1 MSRSLVFIGLI
12 AFAFNAQAQNV
23 LIKNAT
29 VHTAAGLGT
38 LDNTDVLVQGGIIRA
53 IGKNLA
59 NPAGLKSLDAQGKPL
74 TPGLFAGISHIGL
87 EEISQEDSSVDA
99 NLNLK
104 TGDSGL
110 IETLRPEFDVTR
122 AYNPRSVLLAV
133 ARVGGMSFTALG
145 TDGALLSGQGGVMR
159 LDGGYEP
166 IAGRRLP
173 YISIGAGKLGQSGAS
188 RAAQFMLLEQAFN
201 EAKAPTPGDE
211 RLLTGQGRNALNQ
224 AMASQRFLVSVNR
237 EADIR
242 QVLKLAQKYGIRI
255 ALVGAS
261 EAWRVAEQLAAANIP
276 VFIDAM
282 EALPSGFDQLG
293 STEENAARL
302 QRAGVSVSFINGNDG
317 SHNARKLRQIAG
329 NAVANGLPWQAGL
342 AGITSAPAK
351 ALGVDAQV
359 GSIEI
364 GKSADLVLWT
374 GDPLDVASTATAM
387 WLQGR
392 ETPLVSRQT
401 LLRDRYLAPANGMP
415 RAYQP

>member
-1 MSRSLVFIGLI
+1 MSRSLIFFGLV

-29 VHTAAGLGT
+29 VHTAASQGT
-38 LDNTDVLVQGGIIRA
+38 LNNTDVLVQGGIIRA

-59 NPAGLKSLDAQGKPL
+59 NPAGLKSVDANGKPL
-74 TPGLFAGISHIGL
+74 TPGLFGGITDIGL
-87 EEISQEDSSVDA
+87 EEISQEETTVDA

-122 AYNPRSVLLAV
+122 AYNPRSTLLAV

-166 IAGRRLP
+166 IAGKRVP
-173 YISIGAGKLGQSGAS
+173 FISIGAGKLGQSGSS

-201 EAKAPTPGDE
+201 EAKAPTPSDE

-224 AMASQRFLVSVNR
+224 AMANQRFMVSVNR

-255 ALVGAS
+255 AIVGGA
-261 EAWRVAEQLAAANIP
+261 EAWRVADALAAAKVP
-276 VFIDAM
+276 VFLDALDN
-282 EALPSGFDQLG
+282 LPG
-293 STEENAARL
+293 SFEQIGASEENAARL
-302 QRAGVSVSFINGNDG
+302 HRAGVSVSFINGNDA
-317 SHNARKLRQIAG
+317 SHNARKVRQIAG
-329 NAVANGLPWQAGL
+329 VAVANGLPWEAGL

-351 ALGVDAQV
+351 ALGVDTKI
-359 GSIEI
+359 GSIEV
-364 GKSADLVLWT
+364 GKTADLVLWT
-374 GDPLDVASTATAM
+374 GDPLDVASTASMM
-387 WLQGR
+387 WLAGKN
-392 ETPLVSRQT
+392 TPLVSRQT
-401 LLRDRYLAPANGMP
+401 LLRDRYLAPESSLP

>member
-1 MSRSLVFIGLI
+1 MKRSLILFGLI
-12 AFAFNAQAQNV
+12 AFASSVQAQNV

-29 VHTAAGLGT
+29 VHTAASQGT
-38 LDNTDVLVQGGIIRA
+38 LNNTDVLVQGGIIRA

-59 NPAGLKSLDAQGKPL
+59 NPGNLHSIDAQGKPL
-74 TPGLFAGISHIGL
+74 TPGLFAGITEIGL
-87 EEISQEDSSVDA
+87 EEISQEDSTVDA

-104 TGDSGL
+104 IGESGL
-110 IETLRPEFDVTR
+110 IETLRPEFDVSR
-122 AYNPRSVLLAV
+122 AYNPRSVLLGI

-145 TDGALLSGQGGVMR
+145 TNGALLSGQGAVMR
-159 LDGGYEP
+159 LDGSYEP
-166 IAGRRLP
+166 IAGKRIP
-173 YISIGAGKLGQSGAS
+173 FISIGSGKLEQSGAS

-211 RLLTGQGRNALNQ
+211 RLLTSQGRRALNSEMLN
-224 AMASQRFLVSVNR
+224 ARFFVSVNR

-242 QVLKLAQKYGIRI
+242 QVIKFAQQYNIRV
-255 ALVGAS
+255 ALIGAS
-261 EAWRVAEQLAAANIP
+261 EAWRVADLLAAAKIP

-282 EALPSGFDQLG
+282 EALPSSFEQLG
-293 STEENAARL
+293 TTLENAARL
-302 QRAGVSVSFINGNDG
+302 QRAGVSVSFINGNDS
-317 SHNARKLRQIAG
+317 SHNARKVRQIAG
-329 NAVANGLPWQAGL
+329 NAVANGLPWEAGL

-374 GDPLDVASTATAM
+374 GDPLDVSSTATAM
-387 WLQGR
+387 WLAGKP
-392 ETPLVSRQT
+392 TPLVSRQT
-401 LLRDRYLAPANGMP
+401 LLRDRYLAPNTSLP

>member
-1 MSRSLVFIGLI
+1 
-12 AFAFNAQAQNV
+12 
-23 LIKNAT
+23 
-29 VHTAAGLGT
+29 
-38 LDNTDVLVQGGIIRA
+38 
-53 IGKNLA
+53 
-59 NPAGLKSLDAQGKPL
+59 
-74 TPGLFAGISHIGL
+74 
-87 EEISQEDSSVDA
+87 
-99 NLNLK
+99 
-104 TGDSGL
+104 
-110 IETLRPEFDVTR
+110 
-122 AYNPRSVLLAV
+122 
-133 ARVGGMSFTALG
+133 
-145 TDGALLSGQGGVMR
+145 
-159 LDGGYEP
+159 
-166 IAGRRLP
+166 
-173 YISIGAGKLGQSGAS
+173 
-188 RAAQFMLLEQAFN
+188 
-201 EAKAPTPGDE
+201 
-211 RLLTGQGRNALNQ
+211 
-224 AMASQRFLVSVNR
+224 
-237 EADIR
+237 
-242 QVLKLAQKYGIRI
+242 
-255 ALVGAS
+255 
-261 EAWRVAEQLAAANIP
+261 
-276 VFIDAM
+276 FIDAM

-329 NAVANGLPWQAGL
+329 NAVSNGLPWQAGL

>member
-1 MSRSLVFIGLI
+1 MSRSLIFFGLV
-12 AFAFNAQAQNV
+12 AFAFNVQAQNV

-29 VHTAAGLGT
+29 VHTAAGQGT
-38 LDNTDVLVQGGIIRA
+38 LTNTDVLVQGGIIRA

-59 NPAGLKSLDAQGKPL
+59 NAGSVKTVDAQGKPL
-74 TPGLFAGISHIGL
+74 TPGMFAGITGIGL
-87 EEISQEDSSVDA
+87 EEISAEDSSVDA
-99 NLNLK
+99 NLRLK

-133 ARVGGMSFTALG
+133 ARVGGLSFTALG
-145 TDGALLSGQGGVMR
+145 TNGALLSGQGGVMR

-166 IAGRRLP
+166 IAGKRMP
-173 YISIGAGKLGQSGAS
+173 YISIGAGMLEQSGS
-188 RAAQFMLLEQAFN
+188 TRAAQFMLLEQAFN
-201 EAKAPTPGDE
+201 EAKAPTPGDD

-224 AMASQRFLVSVNR
+224 AMASQRFLVSVHR

-242 QVLKLAQKYGIRI
+242 QVLKLAQKYAIRI
-255 ALVGAS
+255 ALVGAT
-261 EAWRVAEQLAAANIP
+261 EAWRAADQLAAAKVP

-282 EALPSGFDQLG
+282 EELPSSFEQIG
-293 STEENAARL
+293 STLENAARL

-317 SHNARKLRQIAG
+317 THNARKIRQIAG
-329 NAVANGLPWQAGL
+329 NAVSHGLPWEAGL

-359 GSIEI
+359 GSIEV

-387 WLQGR
+387 WLQGK

-401 LLRDRYLAPANGMP
+401 QLRDRYLAPANGLP